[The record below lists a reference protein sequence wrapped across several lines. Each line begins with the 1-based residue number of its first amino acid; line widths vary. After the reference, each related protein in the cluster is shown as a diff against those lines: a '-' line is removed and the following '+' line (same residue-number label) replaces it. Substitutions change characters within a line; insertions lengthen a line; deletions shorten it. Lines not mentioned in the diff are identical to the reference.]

1 MIWQELTLALGALAL
16 DDRQTALLKLLSTEM
31 GEKPAAPVNLGPL
44 ARSDLE
50 DELQVWL
57 EDQAIDQA
65 WEIGPVLIACGWS
78 IDKVARLREQFNA
91 AQFAVVIRWLC
102 FGNSIYMLL
111 DEVHTSAGRIAEI
124 VRAVKSYSYLD
135 QAPIQNVDIH
145 AGLEDTLTIL
155 RSRLSPGIHLMRDYS
170 PEPLKIEAYGS
181 ELNQVWTNIIDNAIY
196 AMQGEGQIRIKTHGK
211 DGLVFVEIT
220 DSGPG
225 IPPEIQPRIFDPFFT
240 TKPPGSGTGLGL
252 NIVYNIIQKHR
263 GQIQVFSRPGET
275 TFQISLPMQM

>member
-1 MIWQELTLALGALAL
+1 MTWQELTLALGALAL

-31 GEKPAAPVNLGPL
+31 GEKPAAPVNLDPL

-65 WEIGPVLIACGWS
+65 WEIAPVLVACDWN

-91 AQFAVVIRWLC
+91 AQFAIVIRWLC

-145 AGLEDTLTIL
+145 AGLEDTLTIHQPAQP
-155 RSRLSPGIHLMRDYS
+155 RLLMRDYS
-170 PEPLKIEAYGS
+170 PGAEDLCLAAVEPG
-181 ELNQVWTNIIDNAIY
+181 WIISSIMPFTLCRA
-196 AMQGEGQIRIKTHGK
+196 GQSGLRRMGKTGWSWK
-211 DGLVFVEIT
+211 
-220 DSGPG
+220 SRQRAG
-225 IPPEIQPRIFDPFFT
+225 IPPESASVFDSSL
-240 TKPPGSGTGLGL
+240 PPSASGGLGL
-252 NIVYNIIQKHR
+252 NTFTISSKSIAVD
-263 GQIQVFSRPGET
+263 PG
-275 TFQISLPMQM
+275 FLP